1 MIRLFKEY
9 YICELEANVRHQKLR
24 AGWAGAHMRIAKSES
39 TIVATVG
46 STRSKD
52 VKVIVSH

>member
-24 AGWAGAHMRIAKSES
+24 AGWAGAHIAKSES